1 MGGKASREKGKI
13 GERMACKALGQVIGG
28 EWRRSLVQSRR
39 GAELP
44 DIICDDYPDL
54 GVEVKRQKRPSIPAA
69 LAQAIND
76 CDGTSR
82 IPLALCK
89 PDRGIWTLTLRLED
103 LGALMQALRDRG

>member
-1 MGGKASREKGKI
+1 MGGKASRDKGAA
-13 GERMACKALGQVIGG
+13 GEREACKALEQVIGG

-39 GAELP
+39 GAESP
-44 DIICDDYPDL
+44 DIICDAFPEL

-69 LAQAIND
+69 LAQAIDD
-76 CDGTSR
+76 CAGTSR

-103 LGALMQALRDRG
+103 LEALMQALGDRD

>member
-1 MGGKASREKGKI
+1 MGGKASRQKGAS
-13 GERMACKALGQVIGG
+13 GEREACKALDQVIGG
-28 EWRRSLVQSRR
+28 QWRRSLVQARCGS
-39 GAELP
+39 ELP
-44 DIICDDYPDL
+44 DVISDDYPTL

-69 LAQAIND
+69 LQQAIDD

-103 LGALMQALRDRG
+103 LGALIQALGER